1 MIGRRYFE
9 LGRDRGLAA
18 GLAAVID
25 GLDPAIAAPG
35 GVAILPT
42 TSLPMTS
49 LPGGAHVLPHVVAAR
64 EGLTVVR
71 FDLGIPGAGQAR
83 GLTGQRGGALA
94 AVRLGV
100 LARLLDQA
108 VQRLACRRFGGVPLI
123 DQQLVAGT
131 VADATILIEL
141 SATLD
146 LADAPEAAMAAQHER
161 LTDAGW
167 AVTRL
172 FGAQGYIA
180 DHPAL
185 ALYASTLV
193 ADLWVA
199 RPDGREE

>member
-18 GLAAVID
+18 GLAAVLD
-25 GLDPAIAAPG
+25 GLDPAAAAPG
-35 GVAILPT
+35 GVAVLP
-42 TSLPMTS
+42 SRPRARRR
-49 LPGGAHVLPHVVAAR
+49 AHVLPHAVAAR

-71 FDLGIPGAGQAR
+71 FDQERRRVRPGP
-83 GLTGQRGGALA
+83 GLTGQRGAALA

-108 VQRLACRRFGGVPLI
+108 VERLAGRRFGGVPLI

-131 VADATILIEL
+131 VADAAILIEL
-141 SATLD
+141 SAALD
-146 LADAPEAAMAAQHER
+146 LAGAPAAALAAQHER

-172 FGAQGYIA
+172 FGAQGYLA
-180 DHPAL
+180 DHPAR

-193 ADLWVA
+193 ADLWLGRA
-199 RPDGREE
+199 DGREE